1 MVLKV
6 DESNPLAALGPIDW
20 ETVDRDNLDSF
31 LTDTLACA
39 QLLVDSIPSASISSS
54 ENTGKNGRQRSHTD
68 GAVSYSWSGAAA
80 SDPANPTASDPAGT
94 DSAASSDE
102 QQAALDKTKRCEK
115 IRQDLQRSWKEVS
128 ASGANSR
135 DITVYKMNGGREGY
149 AGSSWFARR
158 SLHRVEK
165 AKSNQAGADSQDVVI
180 EFDMFR
186 RALLK
191 EFAIPGEEDSIDEV
205 PSTVRTMSTKKRLEH
220 IAFENNKPDAQP
232 VKDESKPKVDDKK
245 APSTRQLNVYLLEA
259 VFPGPTA
266 TRDFVTMQLTAQA
279 PYSMPDET
287 TKTPNQ
293 ESLRQFIIVSKPCN
307 HPETPARQGYV
318 RAEYE
323 SVELIREVRVPVGA
337 KSGKSPSFAK
347 NMRKTQSSVDLSHAH
362 LNGSIGPDV
371 DQGDDAYETAIEW
384 LMITRNNPGG
394 NVPRFLVDKSTP
406 SSIISDTNKFM
417 DWLVAQELKANAE
430 SADKSE
436 TPAATS
442 LTSADDNNLPKS
454 TAEHII
460 PEEDE
465 DEATQHTPTRHHLD
479 ATADDRSQQGSERS
493 PSVSIRSVESSG
505 GAASSAK
512 LFSMITGVLGGAVPA
527 VASKLPNPFVGA
539 VEVLNPP
546 LEAFPDIEDDADTGG
561 ETYSIID
568 DDGVAEVEIARG
580 RSGQPVGGST
590 QKQDVVAG
598 MDSTMEAYATSAR
611 SSDITSTDSVVPPK
625 PMTALEILAHSRAV
639 ALGRLHDN
647 TSAKTESEEETEM
660 GLHRDTVD
668 KIRAKHS
675 AAQAVKVVKAVE
687 AAKKRH
693 ETQLKLLE
701 ERHRKAEETLL
712 KKSDRKDHKEGRIS
726 VDGVETIQSIAGSES
741 ASKAQTS
748 GSGTSIQRASE
759 PIGATD
765 WSSTSS
771 ISTNASYSTDLAVR
785 AKLEKL
791 RKKHEKAVARQE
803 AQYQKEMKK
812 LDRKRQQLIDK
823 DAARLRKQQER
834 EEKADVAK
842 QLARVQA
849 ERDSARKEVEML
861 DVKVRQLD
869 AQNKRLVAEVA
880 KLSGTSSSVSESV

>member
-1 MVLKV
+1 MALKV

-20 ETVDRDNLDSF
+20 DTVDRDNLDSF

-39 QLLVDSIPSASISSS
+39 QLLVDSIPAASISSS
-54 ENTGKNGRQRSHTD
+54 AYTGKHGRQRSHTD
-68 GAVSYSWSGAAA
+68 GAVSYGWSGAAA
-80 SDPANPTASDPAGT
+80 ADPANPTASD
-94 DSAASSDE
+94 SADE
-102 QQAALDKTKRCEK
+102 QQAALDKAKKCEK

-128 ASGANSR
+128 ASGANPR
-135 DITVYKMNGGREGY
+135 DIAVYKMNGGREGY

-165 AKSNQAGADSQDVVI
+165 AKGNQAGTDGQDVVI

-191 EFAIPGEEDSIDEV
+191 EFAIQGEEEDSNSEA

-220 IAFENNKPDAQP
+220 ITFENNTVDAQP
-232 VKDESKPKVDDKK
+232 AKVESETKTNDNKPS
-245 APSTRQLNVYLLEA
+245 STRHLNIYLLEA

-266 TRDFVTMQLTAQA
+266 TRDFVTMQLTAQS

-287 TKTPNQ
+287 SKTTNQ
-293 ESLRQFIIVSKPCN
+293 DSLRQFIIVSKPCN

-318 RAEYE
+318 RAQYE
-323 SVELIREVRVPVGA
+323 SVELIREVRVPVQA
-337 KSGKSPSFAK
+337 QSGKPPSSAK

-362 LNGSIGPDV
+362 LNGSTGPDV
-371 DQGDDAYETAIEW
+371 DHGDDAYETAIEW

-417 DWLVAQELKANAE
+417 DWLVAQELKANAQ

-436 TPAATS
+436 TSAATS
-442 LTSADDNNLPKS
+442 STTVDDKNLPTKG

-465 DEATQHTPTRHHLD
+465 EEATQQIPTRHHFD
-479 ATADDRSQQGSERS
+479 ATADDRSQQGSGRS

-561 ETYSIID
+561 ETYSNID
-568 DDGVAEVEIARG
+568 DDGVAEDEIARG
-580 RSGQPVGGST
+580 RCGQPVSGST
-590 QKQDVVAG
+590 QSQDVAAS

-611 SSDITSTDSVVPPK
+611 SLDNSSTASVAPPK
-625 PMTALEILAHSRAV
+625 PMTALEILAHKRAV
-639 ALGRLHDN
+639 ALGRLDDF
-647 TSAKTESEEETEM
+647 TSAKTDSENEIET
-660 GLHRDTVD
+660 GLHRDTVER
-668 KIRAKHS
+668 IRAKHS
-675 AAQAVKVVKAVE
+675 AAQAAKVAKAVE
-687 AAKKRH
+687 VAKKRH
-693 ETQLKLLE
+693 ETQLKMLD

-712 KKSDRKDHKEGRIS
+712 KQSDRKDHKEERNS
-726 VDGVETIQSIAGSES
+726 VDGVKTVQSIAGSES
-741 ASKAQTS
+741 ASKAPAS
-748 GSGTSIQRASE
+748 VSGTSIQGASE
-759 PIGATD
+759 HIGAND

-771 ISTNASYSTDLAVR
+771 ISTTASYSTDLAMR
-785 AKLEKL
+785 TKLEKL
-791 RKKHEKAVARQE
+791 RKKHKEAVARQE
-803 AQYQKEMKK
+803 AQYHKEIMK
-812 LDRKRQQLIDK
+812 LDHKRQQLVDK
-823 DAARLRKQQER
+823 DAARLRKQLER
-834 EEKADVAK
+834 EEKADMAK
-842 QLARVQA
+842 QLVRVQA

-861 DVKVRQLD
+861 DLKVRRLD
-869 AQNKRLVAEVA
+869 AQNELLVAEVA
-880 KLSGTSSSVSESV
+880 KLKGTSSSVSESV